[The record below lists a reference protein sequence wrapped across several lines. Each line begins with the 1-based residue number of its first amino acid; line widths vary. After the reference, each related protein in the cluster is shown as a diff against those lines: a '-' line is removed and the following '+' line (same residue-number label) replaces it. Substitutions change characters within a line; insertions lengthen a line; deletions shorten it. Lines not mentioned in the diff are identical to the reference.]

1 MPLDAAIGAS
11 QQNGSQHEHNNRM
24 PFLARTFGL
33 LRSLAIYHG
42 IPWRA
47 GQLRR
52 FYAPV
57 VPAGGLAFDVG
68 AHAGNRVRAFRALGA
83 RVVAVEPQ
91 PDFVALLS
99 RWFARDAG
107 VTVLPVALGREA
119 GQAQLLAS
127 EATPTVSTL
136 SADWARRTGATAS
149 FQGVRWSPGPVVPVT
164 TLDALIAQH
173 GRPDFIKIDVEGFE
187 LEVLMGLSQP
197 VPALS
202 FEFLAAVH
210 DLALGCIDRLET
222 LGRYRYQ
229 WSLGEQLRLQPDTPL
244 DAEAMRAWLG
254 ALPDDT
260 LCGDILARLDAPAM
274 GREQDD
280 KAAH

>member
-274 GREQDD
+274 GRAQDD

>member
-1 MPLDAAIGAS
+1 
-11 QQNGSQHEHNNRM
+11 M
-24 PFLARTFGL
+24 PFFSRTWGL

-47 GQLRR
+47 AQLRH

-136 SADWARRTGATAS
+136 SADWAQRAGATAS
-149 FQGVRWSPGPVVPVT
+149 FHGVRWSPGPVVPVT
-164 TLDALIAQH
+164 TLDALMAQH

-187 LEVLMGLSQP
+187 LEVLQGLGQP

-202 FEFLAAVH
+202 FEFLAPVR
-210 DLALGCIDRLET
+210 DLALGCIDRLEA

-229 WSLGEQLRLQPDTPL
+229 WSVGEQLRLQPEVAL
-244 DAEAMRAWLG
+244 DADAMRTWLRD
-254 ALPDDT
+254 LPDDAPS
-260 LCGDILARLDAPAM
+260 GDILARLDGEAGAQA
-274 GREQDD
+274 GGLT
-280 KAAH
+280 AAAIKG

>member
-1 MPLDAAIGAS
+1 
-11 QQNGSQHEHNNRM
+11 M

>member
-1 MPLDAAIGAS
+1 MGELCRET
-11 QQNGSQHEHNNRM
+11 EHNRRM
-24 PFLARTFGL
+24 PAWTRTWGL
-33 LRSLAIYHG
+33 LRSLALYHG

-47 GQLRR
+47 AQLRR

-91 PDFVALLS
+91 PDFAALLS
-99 RWFARDAG
+99 RWFARDVG
-107 VTVLPVALGREA
+107 VTVLPMALGREA
-119 GQAQLLAS
+119 GQAQLLLS

-136 SADWARRTGATAS
+136 SAHWAQRTGATAS

-187 LEVLMGLSQP
+187 LEVLQGLGQP

-202 FEFLAAVH
+202 FEFLAPVR
-210 DLALGCIDRLET
+210 DLALGCIDRLEA

-229 WSLGEQLRLQPDTPL
+229 WSVGEQLRLQPERAL
-244 DAEAMRAWLG
+244 DADAMRAWLRG
-254 ALPDDT
+254 LADDAPS
-260 LCGDILARLDAPAM
+260 GDILARLHDEAGAQAGPRA
-274 GREQDD
+274 RPC
-280 KAAH
+280 H